1 MPPAE
6 SRTPRPEVAEGM
18 AAARARGVRLGR
30 PPAPLPDSAER
41 AAELRDAGHS
51 LAQIAAK
58 LNSEDVPT
66 PSGQGRW
73 TKSSVQY
80 VLNRREQ
87 QRAAR
92 D

>member
-1 MPPAE
+1 M
-6 SRTPRPEVAEGM
+6 
-18 AAARARGVRLGR
+18 
-30 PPAPLPDSAER
+30 PLPDSAER
-41 AAELRDAGHS
+41 AAALREAGHS
-51 LAQIAAK
+51 LAQIAVK

-66 PSGQGRW
+66 PSGRGRW

-87 QRAAR
+87 QRTGG